1 VTITPAQT
9 AVRLREVA
17 AILDTATEDTPLSV
31 RLSLDINKYEPGTVA
46 LREQTSRVA
55 AIDALAKLFD
65 LTPKPTKLS
74 ASYWEHDA
82 HRTVGGFYLSV
93 ATQIDPPRRCACG
106 AECTHPAGTP

>member
-1 VTITPAQT
+1 MTITPAQT

-17 AILDTATEDTPLSV
+17 AILDTGTEDTPLSV
-31 RLSLDINKYEPGTVA
+31 RLSLDINKYQLGTGA
-46 LREQTSRVA
+46 LRDQATRVA

-65 LTPKPTKLS
+65 LTPEPTKLS
-74 ASYWEHDA
+74 TSDWEHEA

-93 ATQIDPPRRCACG
+93 ATDIEPPRRCACG